1 MPTPRLTRDLVIVL
15 FLGFSSGLPLAL
27 TGGTLQAWLTE
38 AGVSLKTIGLFAL
51 VGTPYTTKF
60 LWASVFDRF
69 VPPFL
74 GRRRGWLIILQLLLA
89 GTITLMSSAQP
100 GAAPMT
106 VAALAVALS
115 FLSASQDVVI
125 DAYRAEIL
133 PRSDLGLGA
142 GTAVLGYRLA
152 MLTSGALALILA
164 DTFPWPTVYLI
175 MAGIMA
181 SCALVTLLAG
191 EPMVEGTP
199 PRTLREAVFAPF
211 SDLLK
216 RRGAFELLLF
226 VVLYKLGD
234 VMAAQLS
241 TSFLLSIEFSKTE
254 IGAVTKGFGL
264 AATIIGSLWG
274 GAWIARLGLYRS
286 LVVFGVAQ
294 ALTILTFA
302 ALALIGHNTLALAVA
317 IGLENVTGGMGTAAL
332 TAFLM
337 TLCNK
342 RFTASQYALLSSLT
356 AISRTVIGAPTGYLA
371 QLCGWPLFFVLC
383 CGAAIPGLLM
393 LRRFP
398 RWEVERG

>member
-226 VVLYKLGD
+226 V
-234 VMAAQLS
+234 S
-241 TSFLLSIEFSKTE
+241 
-254 IGAVTKGFGL
+254 AVWL
-264 AATIIGSLWG
+264 
-274 GAWIARLGLYRS
+274 
-286 LVVFGVAQ
+286 
-294 ALTILTFA
+294 
-302 ALALIGHNTLALAVA
+302 
-317 IGLENVTGGMGTAAL
+317 
-332 TAFLM
+332 
-337 TLCNK
+337 
-342 RFTASQYALLSSLT
+342 
-356 AISRTVIGAPTGYLA
+356 
-371 QLCGWPLFFVLC
+371 
-383 CGAAIPGLLM
+383 
-393 LRRFP
+393 
-398 RWEVERG
+398 